1 MAGLYL
7 TRADDPDRARE
18 RIDAATRQYGDHGF
32 GAPTSLALPGWTG
45 LHYGYV
51 QGGPSTF
58 HRSGD
63 DWVAVAGTLTF
74 DGRIGTAA
82 LKGLLDSYT
91 GGDPDWSRL
100 GGQFSALIVKDGRAF
115 VLCDWFAAH
124 QLHHDAADSLFSTS
138 LTAALVSLPRVTFD
152 AQAVYEYA
160 FNVVPIGDDTVF
172 AELKTLGP
180 GVVVELTP
188 GGTVRSRY
196 ARPLPDTPSDEP
208 LAERLERHR
217 RSLRSAV
224 RAHVGLTRTVHAPL
238 SGGLDSRLLLAAL
251 RAEGID
257 PDLYVYGA
265 RDDEDVVIAEA
276 MAASL
281 GFGVEWVDK
290 DGMFAPTPEQFPEL
304 VAANFRTWDA
314 LPTFGNIFDNGGAV
328 WALGKRHAGGALAA
342 SGGCGE
348 IWRDFFFLPDRPLS
362 ARTVARSFFARFDSR
377 DAVAGF
383 DPRGFLAA
391 IEGKIADALGAP
403 SPATLL
409 SRQWIEQA
417 YPRVRCRS
425 LFGREISLE
434 SRQGAYAMPFLDQ
447 HVVAE
452 AMKLPMALKQAGD
465 FEARL
470 LTVID
475 PVLAAQ
481 PSAYGHD
488 FAHGPDRRH
497 RLSEWSS
504 RVRPTWLRQ
513 RSYALQRRIRPMGD
527 EHGGLLTP
535 DYMRRVVD
543 LDLPLMRRFFR
554 VERVRDSAVWRRL
567 AALEYLGTWL
577 GSRLA

>member
-7 TRADDPDRARE
+7 TRADDGDRSRARL
-18 RIDAATRQYGDHGF
+18 DAAAKQYDGHGF
-32 GAPTSLALPGWTG
+32 GQPTPIAFAGWTG

-51 QGGPSTF
+51 QGGPATW
-58 HRSGD
+58 HRDGND
-63 DWVAVAGTLTF
+63 LIAVAGTLTF
-74 DGRIGTAA
+74 DGRIGAAA
-82 LKGLLDSYT
+82 LAGLLDSYR

-115 VLCDWFAAH
+115 VFCDWFAAH
-124 QLHHDAADSLFSTS
+124 QLHHDIADTLFSTS
-138 LTAALVSLPRVTFD
+138 LTAALVSIPRLTFD
-152 AQAVYEYA
+152 TQGVYEYA

-180 GVVVELTP
+180 GIVAELTAD
-188 GGTVRSRY
+188 GIVRRSHP
-196 ARPLPDTPSDEP
+196 RPLPDIASDEP
-208 LAERLERHR
+208 IADRLARHR
-217 RSLRSAV
+217 DALSKTLT
-224 RAHVGLTRTVHAPL
+224 AHLGHFRTVHAPL
-238 SGGLDSRLLLAAL
+238 SGGLDSRLLLAGL
-251 RAEGID
+251 RAEGVD
-257 PDLYVYGA
+257 PALYVYGT

-276 MAASL
+276 MAAEL

-290 DGMFAPTPEQFPEL
+290 DGVFNPAPDQFADV
-304 VAANFRTWDA
+304 VAANFRAWDA

-328 WALGKRHAGGALAA
+328 WARNKRHAGGALAA

-362 ARTVARSFFARFDSR
+362 ARTVAHSFFARFDPR
-377 DAVAGF
+377 DTTEQF
-383 DPRGFLAA
+383 DSGAFLER
-391 IEGKIADALGAP
+391 IEGKIAAAIGAP
-403 SPATLL
+403 SATAQL
-409 SRQWIEQA
+409 SRQWVEHA

-452 AMKLPMALKQAGD
+452 AMKLPMLLKQAGA
-465 FEARL
+465 FEAQL
-470 LTVID
+470 LTAID

-488 FAHGPDRRH
+488 FASGPDRRH
-497 RLSEWSS
+497 RWSEWSS
-504 RVRPTWLRQ
+504 RARPTWLRR

-527 EHGGLLTP
+527 EHGGLLSP
-535 DYMRRVVD
+535 DYMRRVID
-543 LDLPLMRRFFR
+543 LDMPLMQRFFR
-554 VERVRDSAVWRRL
+554 VDRVGDSAVWRRL

-577 GSRLA
+577 GTRLA

>member
-7 TRADDPDRARE
+7 TRADEPQQTQA
-18 RIDAATRQYGDHGF
+18 RIDAAARQYADHGF
-32 GAPTSLALPGWTG
+32 GQPTPIAIPGWTG
-45 LHYGYV
+45 MHYGYV

-58 HRSGD
+58 YREGD
-63 DWVAVAGTLTF
+63 DLVAVAGTLTF
-74 DGRIGTAA
+74 GGRIGKAA
-82 LKGLLDSYT
+82 LAALLDSYE

-100 GGQFSALIVKDGRAF
+100 GGQFSALIVKAGRAWLF
-115 VLCDWFAAH
+115 CDWFAAH

-138 LTAALVSLPRVTFD
+138 LTAALVSLPRVSFD
-152 AQAVYEYA
+152 AQGVYEYA
-160 FNVVPIGDDTVF
+160 FNVVPVGDDTVF
-172 AELKTLGP
+172 AELKTLAP

-188 GGTVRSRY
+188 GGAVRSRF
-196 ARPLPDTPSDEP
+196 ARPLPDIATDQP
-208 LAERLERHR
+208 LPERIERHR
-217 RSLRSAV
+217 AALAAAL
-224 RAHVGLTRTVHAPL
+224 RAHLGYFHTVHAPL

-251 RAEGID
+251 RAEGVD
-257 PDLYVYGA
+257 PALYVYGT

-276 MAASL
+276 MAATL

-290 DGMFAPTPEQFPEL
+290 DGAFSPTPEQFPGV
-304 VAANFRTWDA
+304 VAANFRAWDA

-328 WALGKRHAGGALAA
+328 WARDKRHAGGGLAA

-362 ARTVARSFFARFDSR
+362 ARTVAHSFFARFDAR
-377 DAVAGF
+377 DATALF
-383 DPRGFLAA
+383 DPQAFLAA
-391 IEGKIADALGAP
+391 IEGKIAAALGAP
-403 SPATLL
+403 SPTARL

-452 AMKLPMALKQAGD
+452 AMTLPMALKQAGA
-465 FEARL
+465 FESAL
-470 LTVID
+470 LTAID
-475 PVLAAQ
+475 PVLAGQ

-488 FAHGPDRRH
+488 FASGPDRRH

-504 RVRPTWLRQ
+504 RARPTWARR

-527 EHGGLLTP
+527 EHGGLLAP
-535 DYMRRVVD
+535 DYMRRVID
-543 LDLPLMRRFFR
+543 LKMPLMRRFFR
-554 VERVRDSAVWRRL
+554 VERVTDSAVWRRL

-577 GSRLA
+577 GGRLS

>member
-7 TRADDPDRARE
+7 TRADDPE
-18 RIDAATRQYGDHGF
+18 RTRQRIEVAARQYADHGF
-32 GAPTSLALPGWTG
+32 GQPTPIAIPGWSG
-45 LHYGYV
+45 MHYGYV
-51 QGGPSTF
+51 QGGPATW
-58 HRSGD
+58 HRVGD
-63 DWVAVAGTLTF
+63 DLIAVAGTLTYA
-74 DGRIGTAA
+74 GRIGTAA
-82 LKGLLDSYT
+82 LAALLDDYN

-100 GGQFSALIVKDGRAF
+100 GGQFSVLVVKNGRAWVF
-115 VLCDWFAAH
+115 CDWFAAH
-124 QLHHDAADSLFSTS
+124 QLHHDTRDTLFSTS
-138 LTAALVSLPRVTFD
+138 LTAALVSLPRVSFD
-152 AQAVYEYA
+152 PQGVYEYA

-180 GVVVELTP
+180 GMVVELTHE
-188 GGTVRSRY
+188 GVVRHRHD
-196 ARPLPDTPSDEP
+196 RPLPDLASDEP
-208 LAERLERHR
+208 LPDRIERHR
-217 RSLRSAV
+217 GALSDTL
-224 RAHVGLTRTVHAPL
+224 RAHLGHFRTVHAPL

-251 RAEGID
+251 RAEGVD
-257 PDLYVYGA
+257 PALYVYGT

-276 MAASL
+276 MAAAL

-290 DGMFAPTPEQFPEL
+290 DGVFSPTPEAFPAVVE
-304 VAANFRTWDA
+304 ANFKAWDA

-328 WALGKRHAGGALAA
+328 WARNKRHAGGGLAA

-348 IWRDFFFLPDRPLS
+348 VWRDFFFLPDRPLS
-362 ARTVARSFFARFDSR
+362 ARTVARSFFARFDPR
-377 DAVAGF
+377 DATDLF
-383 DPRGFLAA
+383 DTGAFLET

-403 SPATLL
+403 APTTRL
-409 SRQWIEQA
+409 SRQWIEHA

-465 FEARL
+465 FESRL
-470 LTVID
+470 LTAID

-488 FAHGPDRRH
+488 FASGPDKRH
-497 RLSEWSS
+497 RRSEWSS

-513 RSYALQRRIRPMGD
+513 RSYALQRRLRPMGD
-527 EHGGLLTP
+527 EHGGLLEP
-535 DYMRRVVD
+535 DYMRQVIDRD
-543 LDLPLMRRFFR
+543 MPLMARFFAVGR
-554 VERVRDSAVWRRL
+554 VTDSAVWRRL

-577 GSRLA
+577 GGRLA